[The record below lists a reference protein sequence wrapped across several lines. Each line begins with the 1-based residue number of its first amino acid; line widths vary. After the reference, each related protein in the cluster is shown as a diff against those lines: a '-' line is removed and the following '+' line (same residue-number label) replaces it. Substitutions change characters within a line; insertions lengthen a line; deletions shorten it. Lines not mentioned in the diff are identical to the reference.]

1 MARAKLTDRQRELHT
16 LGNVHAKMQHTQ
28 TEERAVQE
36 QQHQQ
41 TRVETES
48 ALASG
53 RRSRAARGAIT
64 DTAVSTATPSS
75 NSGLIMTV
83 IFMMA
88 GLIVVYTLVTNP
100 GPTTGWLGTLG
111 NSLHALSSNKPLF
124 TTTAK

>member
-1 MARAKLTDRQRELHT
+1 MPRAKLTERQRELHT

-36 QQHQQ
+36 EQHQQ

-48 ALASG
+48 ELASG
-53 RRSRAARGAIT
+53 RRNRAIT
-64 DTAVSTATPSS
+64 GAVVSTATPSS

-88 GLIVVYTLVTNP
+88 GLIVVYILVTNP
-100 GPTTGWLGTLG
+100 GPTSGWLGTLG